1 MAAGPTKVRDLMDTK
16 FVTLKADLNLSEA
29 IDILIEN
36 KITGAAVVDD
46 EDRVIGILSEL
57 DCLKTLLNAAY

>member
-16 FVTLKADLNLSEA
+16 SVTLKADLNLSEA

-57 DCLKTLLNAAY
+57 DCLKTLLNAA